1 MKSDSTNNTVDGN
14 TSTASNTSSNSGSG
28 SGFGI
33 KLTDGSL
40 SNDTDDIPTYVSQTN
55 MAITDE
61 TDVDEGAELFDEA
74 AELYDNIEN
83 ISIQLPSALFA
94 NLTETSVGVLFTF
107 YITPALFPVRRA
119 YDEALPA
126 VVSPVI
132 GASLAEMDPPVNL
145 TVNVTMTLPFSKVG
159 VILTL
164 SSVLFFSSDQQDS
177 LLPNSSLFNTAVMCA
192 SWNFSAAGMYTF
204 DIPIFMTHY
213 FSINFNNLH

>member
-1 MKSDSTNNTVDGN
+1 MKSDSTNNAVDGN
-14 TSTASNTSSNSGSG
+14 TSTASNTSSNRGSGSYPSSGSG

-33 KLTDGSL
+33 RLTDGSL
-40 SNDTDDIPTYVSQTN
+40 SNDTDDTPTYMSPTN

-61 TDVDEGAELFDEA
+61 TDVDEGAEL
-74 AELYDNIEN
+74 YDN

-126 VVSPVI
+126 VGSPVI

-145 TVNVTMTLPFSKVG
+145 TVNVTMTIPFSKVG

-164 SSVLFFSSDQQDS
+164 PFVLFFSSDQQDS

-213 FSINFNNLH
+213 FNNLH